1 MYVPRIAILISG
13 KGSNMEAILKAC
25 LTDELPAEV
34 SFVGSDNI
42 NAKGLD
48 TAAALGAATRVFF
61 YKRDGRQ
68 AAEEMIAKAIK
79 ETCTDWI
86 VLAGFMKILSPEFVK
101 RFHNRIINIHPS
113 LLPSFPGAHGILDAW
128 NAKADHTGVTV
139 HIVDEEVDHGHIL
152 AQEKVD
158 IMPDETLE
166 KLEEKIHMVEHKIY
180 KEALKKHFLE
190 NPISIEEWE
199 EE

>member
-1 MYVPRIAILISG
+1 MYLPRIAILISG
-13 KGSNMEAILKAC
+13 KGSNMEAILKSC
-25 LTDELPAEV
+25 LTGELPAEV

-48 TAAALGAATRVFF
+48 TAATLGAQTRVFF
-61 YKRDGRQ
+61 YKRDGRK
-68 AAEEMIAKAIK
+68 AAEEMIANAIE
-79 ETCTDWI
+79 ETETDWI

-139 HIVDEEVDHGHIL
+139 HIVDEEVDHGPIL
-152 AQEKVD
+152 AQEEVHRLPED
-158 IMPDETLE
+158 TMETLE
-166 KLEEKIHMVEHKIY
+166 ERIHRTEHRIY
-180 KEALKKHFLE
+180 KTALKKFFSE
-190 NPISIEEWE
+190 KDQ
-199 EE
+199 

>member
-48 TAAALGAATRVFF
+48 TAAALGAGTRVFF

-113 LLPSFPGAHGILDAW
+113 LLPSFPGAHAIIDAW

>member
-1 MYVPRIAILISG
+1 MISG

-42 NAKGLD
+42 NAKGLA
-48 TAAALGAATRVFF
+48 TAAALGAETRVFF

-68 AAEEMIAKAIK
+68 AAEEMIAKAVK

-86 VLAGFMKILSPEFVK
+86 ILAGFMKILSPEFVK
-101 RFHNRIINIHPS
+101 KFHDRIINIHPS

-128 NAKADHTGVTV
+128 KAKADHTGVTV

-152 AQEKVD
+152 AQEKID
-158 IMPDETLE
+158 ILPNELLE
-166 KLEEKIHMVEHKIY
+166 NLEERIHRVEHKIY

-190 NPISIEEWE
+190 NPISIEAWE